1 MEKVVIETE
10 EHILKGRT
18 IDRNKI
24 SMSDIDYN
32 EKIDGNLIN
41 DKK

>member
-10 EHILKGRT
+10 EHILQGRT
-18 IDRNKI
+18 NDRKKI